1 MVTGLLYCNF
11 IKLYKITDM
20 SEEKTIY
27 YIYINNGKEYFTA
40 NEDLAHKRADEGTE
54 IKVYNQD

>member
-1 MVTGLLYCNF
+1 
-11 IKLYKITDM
+11 M